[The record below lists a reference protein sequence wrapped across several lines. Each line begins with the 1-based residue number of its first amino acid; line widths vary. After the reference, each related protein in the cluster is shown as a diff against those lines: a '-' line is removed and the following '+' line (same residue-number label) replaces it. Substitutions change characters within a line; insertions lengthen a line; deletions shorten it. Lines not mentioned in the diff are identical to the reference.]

1 MATEAEETAY
11 KKRTEEALAKYEAKI
26 KNEEE
31 QKRQRKKG
39 WDRALGRIDKGGKPV
54 KKESIVKRVAR
65 GIGTA
70 AENVGP
76 NPFGRTE
83 TRGKKGT
90 TRTTGFVPPS
100 INSGFSAGGFPS
112 MESGF
117 GSSLAPKFP
126 AFGVGGGKKGGT
138 GLGSMSLG
146 FPSFGGTAPAR
157 RPKRRKRKRKR

>member
-1 MATEAEETAY
+1 VLFRSEKADAKAEAV
-11 KKRTEEALAKYEAKI
+11 R
-26 KNEEE
+26 
-31 QKRQRKKG
+31 RKKEAM
-39 WDRALGRIDKGGKPV
+39 DSEKSV
-54 KKESIVKRVAR
+54 KKESVIKRVAR

-76 NPFGRTE
+76 NPFGQSSRQYAK
-83 TRGKKGT
+83 R
-90 TRTTGFVPPS
+90 PQ

-146 FPSFGGTAPAR
+146 FPSFGGSAPAR